1 MNCVTKFLYC
11 SSIVLLTACG
21 GGSSSGDSSEPGG
34 NNNPVITKTG
44 VFIDA
49 PVAGLDFSTPTKSGK
64 TNSNG
69 EFEYVEGEKITFTLF
84 GQAFDAVDGSSIITP
99 FDFIEDNDNQD
110 KAINIVRTLMAADT
124 DGDLTTINLP
134 DVTATLNFNQ
144 SADDFGNDA
153 DVNSF
158 VQLNSNGGLP
168 TVAQATAHVEI
179 SFAGEEF
186 DGSEKDL
193 AGTEVYA
200 RIKSSRCPDAD
211 LYATYSFSN
220 GSVTIVGPESVDDFC
235 VVQNQ
240 NQVLSVA
247 NFMSR
252 PGNPLRCGDTE
263 CSFAELNRTYED
275 GEYSITIK
283 HPMGSEYATAFVNNA
298 GVTSYYMAFEDY
310 RVELAGEKA
319 DMVITASYCT
329 EDDAAGYVLTF
340 RENDFVQVGTD
351 TIHAGT
357 CEQGRSET
365 NTYTYAQQS
374 TEGDSSFPCPGFPS
388 CTAKDLNRYDSGV
401 DRDNRQFTM
410 TRLHYPGSNS
420 FSNEATKAGTVW
432 KTTVTI
438 RD

>member
-21 GGSSSGDSSEPGG
+21 GGGSSSGDSPEPGG
-34 NNNPVITKTG
+34 NNNSTTKTG
-44 VFIDA
+44 TFIDA
-49 PVAGLDFSTPTKSGK
+49 PVAGLSFSTPTKSGK
-64 TNSNG
+64 TNADG
-69 EFEYVEGEKITFTLF
+69 EFEYVEGEKVIFTLF
-84 GQAFDAVDGSSIITP
+84 GQSFEAVNGSSVITP
-99 FDFIEDNDNQD
+99 FDLIEDGDNQD

-124 DGDLTTINLP
+124 DGDLATINLP
-134 DVTATLNFNQ
+134 DITATLNFNQ

-158 VQLNSNGGLP
+158 VQSNSNSGLP
-168 TVAQATAHVEI
+168 TVAQATAHIEV
-179 SFAGEEF
+179 SFTGEEF

-220 GSVTIVGPESVDDFC
+220 GNVAIVGPESVDDFC

-252 PGNPLRCGDTE
+252 PGNPLKCGDTE

-275 GEYSITIK
+275 EEFAVTIR
-283 HPMGSEYATAFVNNA
+283 HPKGSEYATAFVNNA

-310 RVELAGEKA
+310 RFELAGETA

-329 EDDAAGYVLTF
+329 ENDTAGYVFTF
-340 RENDFVQVGTD
+340 RENDITRIGSD

-357 CEQGRSET
+357 CEQGESET
-365 NTYTYAQQS
+365 KNYTYAQQS
-374 TEGDSSFPCPGFPS
+374 TEGDSSFPCPGLPS

-420 FSNEATKAGTVW
+420 FSNEAIKAGTTW
-432 KTTVTI
+432 KSTVTI